1 MSSLTEL
8 LAAVRATEAKLDE
21 ARRQLSTGR
30 RSLSETQAALARLDP
45 DNPETVVP
53 PDLRRADDGLERTLE
68 SITHVVEALRA
79 FAMRL

>member
-1 MSSLTEL
+1 MSALTEL

-30 RSLSETQAALARLDP
+30 RALSETQAALARLDP

-53 PDLRRADDGLERTLE
+53 PELRRADDQLERTLTQLAQVAE
-68 SITHVVEALRA
+68 SLRA
-79 FAMRL
+79 FATRL